1 MPIRPEMK
9 ARYPANWRE
18 IREAIRERAG
28 DRCEWCGIA
37 NKVYALVTN
46 RGIRFDVDRSR
57 RLLELLAEVY
67 RLTLGPL
74 RVVRIVCTVAHVHD
88 KRPEACDP
96 SNLAFLCQRC
106 HNRHDA
112 KDRAE
117 KAKAT
122 RAAKLARSS

>member
-1 MPIRPEMK
+1 MK
-9 ARYPANWRE
+9 ARYPANWKG

-37 NKVYALVTN
+37 NRVYV
-46 RGIRFDVDRSR
+46 IRDANGQTWDSSPSR
-57 RLLELLAEVY
+57 ENMTRVASCYTSSV
-67 RLTLGPL
+67 GPV

-112 KDRAE
+112 KDRAAN
-117 KAKAT
+117 AKAT
-122 RAAKLARSS
+122 RSAKLPIAGGSPLS